1 MLLKKSGF
9 EKVRACRLV
18 DFFNGIGKCCNII
31 LDLGCVKYILPVRIH
46 LAPASSQRCSRFSG
60 KIGKMPSTAVR
71 SSTPPSK
78 PSASAAAC
86 ACSCCR
92 RARPSS
98 TARSSALSARIPRS
112 STNCAPATALRLRVS
127 TARPAP
133 GSASTTPS
141 ARIRRSAISLRSS
154 SCVAHAAKL
163 RLGGLTALCARVR
176 RGQGSTPETSE
187 ASLPLTP
194 AHRARHN
201 PSNPKSVT
209 YVPNEYKALTIIST
223 RQDNRVPGGC
233 PAETI
238 AVLKKAMRLDPNLRQ
253 FFLLT
258 V

>member
-92 RARPSS
+92 RARPNSIGAVERAQHTHTEEFYQLRPFNS
-98 TARSSALSARIPRS
+98 FTVEGLNREARGWERIYN
-112 STNCAPATALRLRVS
+112 TVYQT
-127 TARPAP
+127 
-133 GSASTTPS
+133 
-141 ARIRRSAISLRSS
+141 
-154 SCVAHAAKL
+154 
-163 RLGGLTALCARVR
+163 
-176 RGQGSTPETSE
+176 GSTPDWLDGASATSDRC
-187 ASLPLTP
+187 ADTS
-194 AHRARHN
+194 
-201 PSNPKSVT
+201 
-209 YVPNEYKALTIIST
+209 
-223 RQDNRVPGGC
+223 G
-233 PAETI
+233 
-238 AVLKKAMRLDPNLRQ
+238 LDRDIR
-253 FFLLT
+253 
-258 V
+258 